1 VPEPA
6 KWRRMLPATL
16 RLLITMITFAIIV
29 RMQRKLDQTRAEV
42 RFFKETVA
50 ALTGNG
56 RISWR

>member
-1 VPEPA
+1 
-6 KWRRMLPATL
+6 MLPATL